1 MKKILKRI
9 LCIMMIAILV
19 VAFNIPAY
27 ADAIEPAAE
36 NAFVEAGKDTL
47 AEKSGEVWKAVFT
60 LAETV
65 ILCLVYYVINVIR
78 RLYTKFANTKEKRD
92 ITKDAVHF
100 VEQVYKT
107 LHGADKFEA
116 AKHEA
121 IEALHAANI
130 PYTEN
135 ELNHLIEAAVNEM
148 NGGKHLEK

>member
-1 MKKILKRI
+1 MKRFLAVVMV
-9 LCIMMIAILV
+9 LLLA
-19 VAFNIPAY
+19 VAFTVPAF
-27 ADAIEPAAE
+27 AAEPAAE
-36 NAFVEAGKDTL
+36 NVFVEAGKETV
-47 AEKSGEVWKAVFT
+47 AEKSGEIWKAVFS

-65 ILCLVYYVINVIR
+65 ILCLIYYIINVIR

-92 ITKDAVHF
+92 IIKDAVNF

-121 IEALHAANI
+121 IEALNALNI

-135 ELNHLIEAAVNEM
+135 ELDHLIESAVNEM
-148 NGGKHLEK
+148 NGGGKHLEK